1 MLKMFIALLSFI
13 NSLATKFLILN
24 DESCMVR
31 HTVVD
36 MNPNELKFYS
46 FMITFNKYARSC
58 NVLTPKVY
66 IPKET
71 KDIYVK
77 AFNTITS
84 KDEAKAIK
92 EYIS

>member
-31 HTVVD
+31 YTVVD

-46 FMITFNKYARSC
+46 FMITFNKCAGSC
-58 NVLTPKVY
+58 NVLTPKVCV
-66 IPKET
+66 PKET

-92 EYIS
+92 EHIS